1 MNHILEFLLK
11 IAKNEFDK
19 IQDFRQE
26 SKISYRL
33 AEVLFDNLLLFVE
46 QYASFRQFKKSY
58 NLTQGITKAGR
69 INISSSQQRSIL
81 DNVPPGLFRSIYK
94 RLFNILQRNKV
105 LEKYVYYKDSYLL
118 VLDGSGYYSSNKV
131 SCSQCLVRERE
142 NRVNYQHQ
150 VLQLFMVH
158 PKQEVIVPVMP
169 EEISNQDG
177 SNKQDCEINAAKRA
191 LKLFKQD
198 HPKLKT
204 ILVGDDLY
212 SNQPMIEQALTL
224 KMHFIFVAKP
234 GNHKSM
240 FEDIEGLKGIGEI
253 ETYIIKEGEYRHCYA
268 WINNIMLN
276 GKEYA
281 KAVNYFSYVCNKDGA
296 EVYKNTWVTDFVV
309 NKSNVKQLVDAGR
322 SRWKCENEGF
332 NNLKNQ
338 GYHIGHNYGHG
349 TKHLAFN
356 NYILNLLSFF
366 IHKFCELKDKLFKR
380 CRDKLGNG
388 ALVWQKV
395 RDYAEVMVF
404 DSFDRIFEFITNPV
418 PVYCGVPPPR

>member
-1 MNHILEFLLK
+1 MNQILESLLK
-11 IAKNEFDK
+11 IVKNEFGK
-19 IQDFRQE
+19 IQDFRQV
-26 SKISYRL
+26 SKIGYRL
-33 AEVLFDNLLLFVE
+33 PEVLFDNLLLFVE

-58 NLTQGITKAGR
+58 SLAHGITKEGR
-69 INISSSQQRSIL
+69 INISSSQQKSIL
-81 DNVPPGLFRSIYK
+81 DNVSPGLFRAIYK
-94 RLFNILQRNKV
+94 RIFNILQRNKV

-118 VLDGSGYYSSNKV
+118 LLDGSGYYSSNKV
-131 SCSQCLVRERE
+131 RCSQCLVREGE
-142 NRVNYQHQ
+142 NSVNYQHQ

-158 PKQEVIVPVMP
+158 PKQKVIVPLMP

-191 LKLFKQD
+191 LRLLKQD

-212 SNQPMIEQALTL
+212 SNQPMIEQVLSL

-240 FEDIEGLKGIGEI
+240 FEDIEGLKSIGGIEI
-253 ETYIIKEGEYRHCYA
+253 SIIKEGCYSHCYE
-268 WINNIMLN
+268 WVNNIALN
-276 GKEYA
+276 GKEHA

-296 EVYKNTWVTDFVV
+296 EVYKNSWVTDFVV
-309 NKSNVKQLVDAGR
+309 NKRNVKLLAGAGR

-338 GYHIGHNYGHG
+338 GYHIDHNYGHG
-349 TKHLAFN
+349 AKHLAFN

-366 IHKFCELKDKLFKR
+366 IHKFCELKDKLFKK
-380 CRDKLGNG
+380 CHDKLGNE

-395 RDYAEVMVF
+395 RDYAEVMIF
-404 DSFDRIFEFITNPV
+404 DSFDRIFEFIANPV
-418 PVYCGVPPPR
+418 PLYSGIPPPC

>member
-1 MNHILEFLLK
+1 
-11 IAKNEFDK
+11 
-19 IQDFRQE
+19 
-26 SKISYRL
+26 
-33 AEVLFDNLLLFVE
+33 LFDNLLLFVE

-58 NLTQGITKAGR
+58 NLAQGITKEGR
-69 INISSSQQRSIL
+69 INISSSQQKSIL
-81 DNVPPGLFRSIYK
+81 DNVSPELFRGIYK
-94 RLFNILQRNKV
+94 RIFNILQRNKV

-118 VLDGSGYYSSNKV
+118 LIDGSGYYSSNKV
-131 SCSQCLVRERE
+131 SCNQCLVREGE
-142 NRVNYQHQ
+142 NSVNYQHH

-158 PKQEVIVPVMP
+158 PKQEIVVPLMP
-169 EEISNQDG
+169 EGISNQDG

-191 LKLFKQD
+191 LKLLKQD

-212 SNQPMIEQALTL
+212 SNQPMIEQVLALG
-224 KMHFIFVAKP
+224 MHFILVAKP

-240 FEDIEGLKGIGEI
+240 FEDIEGLKGIGGI
-253 ETYIIKEGEYRHCYA
+253 ETYIIKEGGYSHCYE
-268 WINNIMLN
+268 WVNNIMLN
-276 GKEYA
+276 GKEHS

-296 EVYKNTWVTDFVV
+296 EVYKNSWVTDFVV
-309 NKSNVKQLVDAGR
+309 NKSNVKLLADAGR

-338 GYHIGHNYGHG
+338 GYHIDHNYGHG
-349 TKHLAFN
+349 VKHLAFN

-380 CRDKLGNG
+380 CHDKLGDE

-395 RDYAEVMVF
+395 RDYAEVMIF
-404 DSFDRIFEFITNPV
+404 DSFDRIFEFITSPV
-418 PVYCGVPPPR
+418 PIYCGIPPSR